1 MGIKEELK
9 SEDQIKHCRVCSED
23 INWTN
28 TATEGGW
35 AEVGITCTCEKC
47 FDNLTFDMEEN
58 IEELSYNIKKLV
70 QESPSVV
77 LAGGALRM
85 LVDPCNEEICDYDL
99 FVTDQSVL
107 EKLLADIQA
116 LGYTKVFE
124 CPKRELFTFVMGDEY
139 KIQVINKR
147 PYKDCNDMLS
157 SFDITAC
164 CAAWDGENFYK
175 HERFVFDVLNKRI
188 NLNAVEYP
196 NATLK
201 RIVKYVLKGYTLTPH
216 ANNFFISSVNQMEL
230 TEENRVMYVD

>member
-1 MGIKEELK
+1 MNVKEELK
-9 SEDQIKHCRVCSED
+9 SEDQVKHCRACNEEIS
-23 INWTN
+23 WAN
-28 TATEGGW
+28 TATEDGW
-35 AEVGITCTCEKC
+35 QEVSITCTCEKC

-58 IEELSYNIKKLV
+58 VHEISEVVQKLV
-70 QESPSVV
+70 QKSPSVV

-99 FVTDQSVL
+99 FVTDQGVL

-124 CPKRELFTFVMGDEY
+124 CPKRELFTFVTADEP

-147 PYKDCNDMLS
+147 PYKDCGDIIS
-157 SFDITAC
+157 SFDITAS

-188 NLNAVEYP
+188 NLNTVEYP
-196 NATLK
+196 NATMK
-201 RIVKYVLKGYTLTPH
+201 RIVKYALKGYTLTPQ
-216 ANNFFISSVNQMEL
+216 ANDFFITSVNEMEL
-230 TEENRVMYVD
+230 TEANRAMYVD

>member
-1 MGIKEELK
+1 MKISDENKVHCKVCKEE
-9 SEDQIKHCRVCSED
+9 

-28 TATEGGW
+28 TVTESGW
-35 AEVGITCTCEKC
+35 QEVAISCTCEKC

-58 IEELSYNIKKLV
+58 LSKLDEHV
-70 QESPSVV
+70 VSLVEKSPHVV
-77 LAGGALRM
+77 LAGGALRV
-85 LVDPCNEEICDYDL
+85 LVNPSEEEICDYDL

-107 EKLLADIQA
+107 EKLLKDLEA
-116 LGYTKVFE
+116 LGYKKVFE
-124 CPKRELFTFVMGDEY
+124 CPKRELFTYVKEDEF
-139 KIQVINKR
+139 KVQVINKR
-147 PYKDCNDMLS
+147 PYSDCDNMIS

-201 RIVKYVLKGYTLTPH
+201 RIVKYALKGYQLTSSATDFYVNTL
-216 ANNFFISSVNQMEL
+216 NQMEL
-230 TEENRVMYVD
+230 TSENRVMYVD

>member
-1 MGIKEELK
+1 MSIKEELK
-9 SEDQIKHCRVCSED
+9 SEDQVKHCRVCKDE

-58 IEELSYNIKKLV
+58 IEELCYNIKKLV
-70 QESPSVV
+70 RESPSVV
-77 LAGGALRM
+77 LAGGALRTV
-85 LVDPCNEEICDYDL
+85 VDPGNEEICDYDL
-99 FVTDQSVL
+99 FVTDQGVL

-124 CPKRELFTFVMGDEY
+124 CPKRELFTFVMEDEY

-147 PYKDCNDMLS
+147 PYKDCKDMLS

-201 RIVKYVLKGYTLTPH
+201 RIVKYVLKGYTLTPQ
-216 ANNFFISSVNQMEL
+216 ANDLFVSSVNQMEL

>member
-1 MGIKEELK
+1 MSIKDELK
-9 SEDQIKHCRVCSED
+9 SEDQVKHCRVCSEE

-28 TATEGGW
+28 TATEAGW
-35 AEVGITCTCEKC
+35 AEVGITCTCERC
-47 FDNLTFDMEEN
+47 FDNATFDMEEN
-58 IEELSYNIKKLV
+58 IEKLAHSIRKLV
-70 QESPSVV
+70 HESPSVV

-107 EKLLADIQA
+107 EKLLADIQS

-124 CPKRELFTFVMGDEY
+124 CPKRELFTFVTADEP

-147 PYKDCNDMLS
+147 PYKDCRDIVS

-175 HERFVFDVLNKRI
+175 HGRFIFDVLNKRI
-188 NLNAVEYP
+188 NLNVVGYP

-201 RIVKYVLKGYTLTPH
+201 RIVKYVLKGYTLTPQ
-216 ANNFFISSVNQMEL
+216 ANDFFISSVNQMEL